1 MQNIWFIGRKH
12 IEEGKCHSLIVSSQ
26 QCDDSGTGVFSV
38 GIRTHPDAVLDA
50 FSLVDGRRFFLVI
63 TIFTFKTMF
72 KNKNWKPLFIQVL
85 TVIFMIFFPF
95 TKVTLEMDFKRNHD
109 DRMSVVNKI
118 NEGAITPNVPY
129 NDSIIHLPGEYQG
142 VSKGG
147 GDILIEKKEKGM
159 KVLFFTFRGIVD
171 SFSGFVYSSS
181 GERPRTGDF
190 GGDFNK
196 VEKLDEHWYFVSS
209 G

>member
-1 MQNIWFIGRKH
+1 MKKGSVVLILALASSVMIVALAFFQWELVH
-12 IEEGKCHSLIVSSQ
+12 IL
-26 QCDDSGTGVFSV
+26 TPFLM
-38 GIRTHPDAVLDA
+38 PFLW
-50 FSLVDGRRFFLVI
+50 LVAGGFFLVI
-63 TIFTFKTMF
+63 LIFAVIDVF
-72 KNKNWKPLFIQVL
+72 KNKNWIPFFIQVL

-95 TKVTLEMDFKRNHD
+95 TKVILEMDFKRNHD

-147 GDILIEKKEKGM
+147 GDILVEKKEKDM
-159 KVLFFTFRGIVD
+159 KVLFFTFRGILD

-190 GGDFNK
+190 GGAFNK
-196 VEKLDEHWYFVSS
+196 IEKLDEHWYFVSS